1 VVVAQIRRQR
11 RTGPRAKGG
20 APRWLG
26 QLPYLFVLSGVAAG
40 LTLVAMR
47 HPKRGS
53 VLIAAAVL
61 IGALARMVL
70 PESQVGLLATR
81 KRWTDVLILVT
92 FAVGIAVIAYVVPPP
107 R

>member
-1 VVVAQIRRQR
+1 MAQIRRQR
-11 RTGPRAKGG
+11 RTGPKARGG

-26 QLPYLFVLSGVAAG
+26 QLPYLFVLSGTFAG
-40 LTLVAMR
+40 LALVAMR

-53 VLIAAAVL
+53 VLVAAAVL
-61 IGALARMVL
+61 LGALARLVL

-81 KRWTDVLILVT
+81 KRWTDVLILVV
-92 FAVGIAVIAYVVPPP
+92 FAIGIAVTAYVVPPP

>member
-1 VVVAQIRRQR
+1 
-11 RTGPRAKGG
+11 
-20 APRWLG
+20 
-26 QLPYLFVLSGVAAG
+26 LPYLFVLSGVAAG

-53 VLIAAAVL
+53 VLVAAAVL
-61 IGALARMVL
+61 LGALARLVL

-81 KRWTDVLILVT
+81 KRWTDVLILVV
-92 FAVGIAVIAYVVPPP
+92 FAIGIAVIAYVVPPP

>member
-1 VVVAQIRRQR
+1 VVQVRRQR
-11 RTGPRAKGG
+11 RTTSRTPGG

-26 QLPYLFVLSGVAAG
+26 QLPYLFVLAGVATG
-40 LTLVAMR
+40 LTLVALE

-53 VLIAAAVL
+53 VLVAAAVL
-61 IGALARMVL
+61 FGALARLVL

-81 KRWTDVLILVT
+81 KRWTDVLILVV
-92 FAVGIAVIAYVVPPP
+92 FATGIAVTAYVVPPP